1 MHYRFLLYITVFY
14 FALGSTA
21 FTQAQ
26 SFSNKSK
33 VEFINTNMGLPSDEI
48 HKIVQ
53 DSHGFIW
60 IATTYGLVRY
70 DGYQIKLYNTGN
82 SRDNGLIT
90 NHIKDIIESQDH
102 KLWLATDKGVGRFD
116 FLTNSFKFYN
126 QENTGSEY
134 IIENNVNTLTLDK
147 DGNVWIGWA
156 GDGIDVLDPEKG
168 HILHLDSS
176 DPHSGLTYNWIT
188 NLFTDNDNNIWA
200 GTWKGGLTLINR
212 QKNIY
217 KAWPV
222 LPVNSKENLANYS
235 PFSFYQDSNKDLWIG
250 LWDDGLIK
258 VEVNNEDSVIIKSH
272 LKNNSSKSISGNIVF
287 NITEDKEKRLWIAT
301 NYGLDYMNLNKADS
315 YDVEHFMESNTYN
328 SNNFNAIFSLLCDD
342 AGLLWAGTMGKGIE
356 KIDFNQKQFVP
367 QTISNYDN
375 YTSQA
380 VHGFTQMPNGDILI
394 GVLSRGFGKYNPK
407 TKVFIPYQKLPE
419 FDFIDEDINTVK
431 CFEWDSLGNLWLGT
445 RYKGLIKVNLK
456 TREYYVINN
465 ENNELDFKSREIN
478 NLFTDSDGF
487 IWVSTEFGLYK
498 IVNYSNQFKG
508 FNIIRYAYIEEDPAS
523 LRSNNISCVFQD
535 NDNNIWVST
544 YDKGIS
550 KLVSSLKVHY
560 PLSFEH
566 YSHEASHK
574 NHILSNNI
582 NSIFQD
588 SGNNLYF
595 CTSGNGL
602 LYLDKKD
609 QTIKPITSSY
619 LVTYNILEDQNKNLW
634 ISSNNG
640 LLKIMKQ
647 DSVFSVDHFSYE
659 NGLQGNNFI
668 NGAAFKDNDGNLYFG
683 GYNGFNQFKPN
694 SIVPDK
700 YDPPLQIT
708 SLRVNQKNLVPA
720 DYLNKELVLN
730 YNENTLNIEFSSLA
744 FSNPFNNHYAYKFEG
759 VDPDWNYVDANMRN
773 ATYANLKSGE
783 YVLQIKGTN
792 SMGKWSDHSINLNVR
807 IKTAPYFRWW
817 AWVIYFSII
826 AIIVFTIFYMFL
838 QSQKFKEALKIEHIE
853 RAKSDKLNLF
863 KQQLFTNI
871 SHEFLTPITILSSLI
886 KKEIKEAT
894 PKEAGKFIMMQR
906 NVDRLL
912 QMVRQFLNYRKSEV
926 GTLSL
931 KVKKTDINNF
941 INELCENYT
950 ILASDKKI
958 DFTFNI
964 DPDLVNECWIDEEKL
979 SGILNNILSNAFKYT
994 QEQGTVNL
1002 SLKSIKEQ
1010 DIHYLEFIIRDSG
1023 KGIKPEILPYIFDRF
1038 FSIRSETSQ
1047 FSGFGIGLSLTKAF
1061 IEAHK
1066 GTVQVTSEPG
1076 KGTQFKVL
1084 IPSDRNAFSETEI
1097 IDNNQKKLQG
1107 SQESSIIKVEK
1118 RSSLNLIQSIGNNTN
1133 RPKVLIVEDNKDF
1146 REILK
1151 DQLINY
1157 YQVIDAENGEEAYN
1171 IASKMN
1177 INIIVSDVLMP
1188 KMDGYELCKNIK
1200 SRNSTCHIPVI
1211 LLTAKIKEEDR
1222 VKGYQVGADSFI
1234 TKPFEIETLIFRIHS
1249 LLEQRQILLNKYTN
1263 SSNIQPEAIE
1273 ITNEDEKF
1281 LNDIK
1286 RILEEN
1292 ISNSEFTVKDLCSK
1306 LSMSNSML
1314 YRKVKSTLGI
1324 SPIDFI
1330 RQFRLMRAVQ
1340 LLDKKE
1346 LTISEVAYKCGFSDV
1361 SYFSKCFKNQF
1372 GVIPSKYE

>member
-1 MHYRFLLYITVFY
+1 MHYRFLLYIVVLY
-14 FALGSTA
+14 FLFTSTA
-21 FTQAQ
+21 YTQTQ
-26 SFSNKSK
+26 SVNNKAK

-82 SRDNGLIT
+82 SRNIGLIT
-90 NHIKDIIESQDH
+90 NHIKDIFESKDH
-102 KLWLATDKGVGRFD
+102 KLWLATDKGVGMFD
-116 FLTNSFKFYN
+116 FMTNSFKFFN
-126 QENTGSEY
+126 KENTGSEY
-134 IIENNVNTLTLDK
+134 IRENNVNALTLDQE
-147 DGNVWIGWA
+147 GNVWIGWA
-156 GDGIDVLDPEKG
+156 GDGIDVLHPEKG

-176 DPHSGLTYNWIT
+176 DPHSGLTYDWIT
-188 NLFTDNDNNIWA
+188 NLFTDSDNNIWA

-222 LPVNSKENLANYS
+222 LPVNSKENLVNYS

-407 TKVFIPYQKLPE
+407 TKAFTPYQKLPE
-419 FDFIDEDINTVK
+419 FDFINEDINTVK

-456 TREYYVINN
+456 TKEYYVINN

-535 NDNNIWVST
+535 NDDNIWVST

-566 YSHEASHK
+566 YSHEASQK

-744 FSNPFNNHYAYKFEG
+744 FSNPINNHYAYKFEG
-759 VDPDWNYVDANMRN
+759 VDPDWNYVDANMRT
-773 ATYANLKSGE
+773 ATYANLKPGE
-783 YVLQIKGTN
+783 YILHIKGTN
-792 SMGKWSDHSINLNVR
+792 SMGKWSNNMITLAVKIR
-807 IKTAPYFRWW
+807 TAPYFRWW
-817 AWVIYFSII
+817 AWTIYLSII
-826 AIIVFTIFYMFL
+826 AIIVLTIFYMFL
-838 QSQKFKEALKIEHIE
+838 QSQKFKSALKIEHIE

-886 KKEIKEAT
+886 KKEINEST
-894 PKEAGKFIMMQR
+894 PKDKGKYIVMQR
-906 NVDRLL
+906 NVERLL

-926 GTLSL
+926 GTLSI
-931 KVKKTDINNF
+931 KVRKTDLKEF
-941 INELCENYT
+941 TAQLCENYN
-950 ILASDKKI
+950 ILAADKKI
-958 DFTFNI
+958 NFEYEI
-964 DPDLVNECWIDEEKL
+964 DDNFPTEAWIEEEKV
-979 SGILNNILSNAFKYT
+979 SSILNNILSNAFKYT
-994 QEQGTVNL
+994 LEQGSVSL
-1002 SLKSIKEQ
+1002 SLKSLVTDNTQYIEYTIK
-1010 DIHYLEFIIRDSG
+1010 DTG
-1023 KGIKPEILPYIFDRF
+1023 KGIKPENLPNIFDRF
-1038 FSIRSETSQ
+1038 YSVRSETSQ

-1061 IEAHK
+1061 VEAHK
-1066 GTVQVTSEPG
+1066 GRINVTSELG
-1076 KGTQFKVL
+1076 VGTEFTVR
-1084 IPSDRNAFSETEI
+1084 IPVNKNAYSESEI
-1097 IDNNQKKLQG
+1097 FDTNIEINDEVNTLLKT
-1107 SQESSIIKVEK
+1107 EK
-1118 RSSLNLIQSIGNNTN
+1118 RSAINVIQNMGNNTN
-1133 RPKVLIVEDNKDF
+1133 RPTVLIVEDNKDF

-1157 YQVIDAENGEEAYN
+1157 YQIIDAENGEEAYN
-1171 IASKMN
+1171 IATKTN
-1177 INIIVSDVLMP
+1177 VDIIVSDVLMP
-1188 KMDGYELCKNIK
+1188 KMNGYELCEKIKNN
-1200 SRNSTCHIPVI
+1200 NSTCHIPLI

-1222 VKGYQVGADSFI
+1222 KRGYQAGADSFI

-1263 SSNIQPEAIE
+1263 SSNIQPEEIE
-1273 ITNEDEKF
+1273 ITNENEKF
-1281 LNDIK
+1281 LNDLK
-1286 RILEEN
+1286 RIIEEN

-1340 LLDKKE
+1340 LLEKKE
-1346 LTISEVAYKCGFSDV
+1346 LTISEIAYQCGFSDV
-1361 SYFSKCFKNQF
+1361 SYFSKCFKSQF